1 METYRVRV
9 LGNEYSVRADDGSD
23 HVQKVARIVDKQM
36 KQINRQF
43 QAGSAA
49 RTAVLACM
57 NIVDGQLKADEDRA
71 EWVRR
76 RVGTLIEKL
85 ETVT

>member
-9 LGNEYSVRADDGSD
+9 LGNEYSVRADDGND

-36 KQINRQF
+36 KQISRQL

-57 NIVDGQLKADEDRA
+57 NIVDEQLKADEVRV

-85 ETVT
+85 ETVS